1 MCQYFNLPPKHNQ
14 RCCYWLKLIASISSN
29 IIESSNK
36 WIVVNPKWFN
46 YTQILPK
53 WVKWTN
59 FCWVLLVSFSFH
71 IQMRKCLL
79 KFTKFAVG
87 NKYTT
92 TTILYRYMCI
102 CINLSTHTHTST
114 PTNIS
119 SHIHT
124 FPTLINIT
132 QASGKRDIHGFS
144 YSFIK
149 KISQPN

>member
-1 MCQYFNLPPKHNQ
+1 MCQYLNLPPKHNQ
-14 RCCYWLKLIASISSN
+14 NVVKT
-29 IIESSNK
+29 IIVSLNE

-53 WVKWTN
+53 WVKWIN

-92 TTILYRYMCI
+92 TTILYRYMRVFRQKYCHTYI
-102 CINLSTHTHTST
+102 C
-114 PTNIS
+114 TNI
-119 SHIHT
+119 HT
-124 FPTLINIT
+124 RTQIFNTHKYNTSLRQRRHSWFFLFFHQENISTKLRNFQYFP
-132 QASGKRDIHGFS
+132 
-144 YSFIK
+144 IK
-149 KISQPN
+149 F

>member
-1 MCQYFNLPPKHNQ
+1 MCQYFNLPQKHNQ
-14 RCCYWLKLIASISSN
+14 GCCYIASISSK
-29 IIESSNK
+29 IIESSNQ
-36 WIVVNPKWFN
+36 WIVVNPKSFN
-46 YTQILPK
+46 YKQILPK

-92 TTILYRYMCI
+92 TTILYRYMRVYVI
-102 CINLSTHTHTST
+102 CVYLDTYTQTYTHAHRFS
-114 PTNIS
+114 
-119 SHIHT
+119 
-124 FPTLINIT
+124 TLINIT
-132 QASGKRDIHGFS
+132 QAWGKGDIHGFS